1 MIFKYKELIEFYKQI
16 LNKGKTQLFKDWDGE
31 KVFLIRHD
39 IDFDIKLAHDMALIE
54 NELGIVS
61 TFFFLTSCHSY
72 NVLSKESRLLIR
84 KINEMGHEIGLHF
97 DPTLYKENL
106 QTHVESE
113 AKILSLA
120 SGVEI
125 KSVSLHNPTLYG
137 EYPLFK
143 KYVNA
148 YDPSMFSDYNYI
160 SDSNF
165 NFKKKDPFE
174 FIDRIEDTM
183 IQILLQLYL

>member
-1 MIFKYKELIEFYKQI
+1 MIFKYKELIELSKQI
-16 LNKGKTQLFKDWDGE
+16 LNKRLNYLKIGME
-31 KVFLIRHD
+31 KKFLIRHD

-72 NVLSKESRLLIR
+72 NVLSKESRLLIM

-125 KSVSLHNPTLYG
+125 K
-137 EYPLFK
+137 K
-143 KYVNA
+143 C
-148 YDPSMFSDYNYI
+148 
-160 SDSNF
+160 
-165 NFKKKDPFE
+165 
-174 FIDRIEDTM
+174 
-183 IQILLQLYL
+183 